1 MRNDTCELSMDQ
13 LDHVNGGEVTVVVD
27 KGYVGIQI
35 MVGGYGFG
43 VWVTGGSLCGA
54 TFTPKHIGGTCIP

>member
-13 LDHVNGGEVTVVVD
+13 LDHVNGGEDTVVVD

-54 TFTPKHIGGTCIP
+54 TFSPKHIGGTCIP